1 MCLSTC
7 TDTTLASTLI
17 IVRFGNGQF
26 VLSQKLSLGLIYSLL
41 YTSISCKHYHHAL
54 LYSTLQSIH
63 KDTLSQ
69 THDLKEELSLLKRS
83 ATPRPDWDR
92 CAGYLETWEELS
104 TGKSSDRKVDVLL
117 ANIAG
122 VEVSEITKEDTFQ
135 GQVSMCTALGLHV
148 FIRGD
153 RWP

>member
-1 MCLSTC
+1 MS
-7 TDTTLASTLI
+7 
-17 IVRFGNGQF
+17 F
-26 VLSQKLSLGLIYSLL
+26 VQKLSLGLIYSLL

-69 THDLKEELSLLKRS
+69 THDLKEELSSLKRS

-122 VEVSEITKEDTFQ
+122 VDVSKITKEDTFQ
-135 GQVSMCTALGLHV
+135 GLVSCV
-148 FIRGD
+148 Q
-153 RWP
+153 P